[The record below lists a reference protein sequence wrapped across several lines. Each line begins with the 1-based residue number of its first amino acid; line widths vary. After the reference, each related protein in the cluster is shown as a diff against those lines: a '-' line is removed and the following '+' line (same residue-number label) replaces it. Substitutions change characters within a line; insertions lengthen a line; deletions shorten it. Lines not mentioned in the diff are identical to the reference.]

1 MMPPRQSPLHHVT
14 APLAPQWTN
23 GDGMISPLR
32 FDAADGQ
39 RMGAVGVADL
49 SFLSRCGLKGPNS
62 VAWLGAQG
70 FDIPEVNCWAR
81 SEGGVLVARLGRTE
95 FLVEDGVGGSRAR
108 QLAAAAATLPEGVY
122 PVLRQDASLA
132 LTGSAL
138 QVLLAQTCSL
148 NFKTLDVQRRQLA
161 LTSMVGVSV
170 VILPMA
176 TAGELMYRV
185 WCDGTYGGYLWQ
197 TLVDI
202 ARESGGGA
210 VGLDCLMPGAFQQI
224 TLQGMSQ

>member
-1 MMPPRQSPLHHVT
+1 MMPSRQSPLHHVT
-14 APLAPQWTN
+14 SLLKPQWTSS
-23 GDGMISPLR
+23 DGMTLPLL
-32 FDAADGQ
+32 FDAGDDQ
-39 RMGAVGVADL
+39 RMRTAGIADL
-49 SFLSRCGLKGPNS
+49 SFLPRCGLKGPDS
-62 VAWLGAQG
+62 VAWLSAQG
-70 FDIPEVNCWAR
+70 FVIPEVNCWAPAD
-81 SEGGVLVARLGRTE
+81 GGGLVARLGRTE
-95 FLVEDGVGGSRAR
+95 FLIEDGVGGTRAR
-108 QLAAAAATLPEGVY
+108 QVGAATAMLPAGVY

-148 NFKTLDVQRRQLA
+148 DFKALDPASRQLA
-161 LTSMVGVSV
+161 LTSMVGVTV
-170 VILPMA
+170 VILPMVV
-176 TAGELMYRV
+176 AGEVTYRV

-210 VGLDCLMPGAFQQI
+210 VGVDCLMPGVFQRI